1 MIFQKPATGSTLP
14 LDIDTFRYLFS
25 KKIVYVMAFVSK
37 FADGIS
43 IINNMS
49 EIGLNITKFSLIQS
63 IREMNTERNVLLV
76 NEISRE

>member
-1 MIFQKPATGSTLP
+1 
-14 LDIDTFRYLFS
+14 
-25 KKIVYVMAFVSK
+25 MAFVSK